1 LREGAARHK
10 LRDMRANATRR
21 PPGWY
26 VISLRPVGQHAAVR
40 RAAARA
46 GMGCIAVSTMRIA
59 PRDDAATRARLRDAL
74 AAPVVVFTSP
84 NAVRCAA
91 GLATLRA
98 RRGRAVCAI
107 GAGTAAALRR
117 AGIGD
122 VLVPSRADSE
132 ALLSL
137 DPLRDVSGMR
147 IGLVTAPGGRDRIE
161 PVLRSRGADVVR
173 ADVYA
178 REAMPPPT
186 RAWHALR
193 EARGHPAIALSS
205 SDALATFLAHAPPDL
220 LAKVRTARVLA
231 GSDRLASVARRLGF
245 ADIRLAASARPVDLV
260 DAASR
265 DGRPRRAIR

>member
-1 LREGAARHK
+1 
-10 LRDMRANATRR
+10 M
-21 PPGWY
+21 
-26 VISLRPVGQHAAVR
+26 ISLRPVGQHAAVR

-91 GLATLRA
+91 SLATLRA
-98 RRGRAVCAI
+98 RRGRTVCAI
-107 GAGTAAALRR
+107 GAGTAAALKR

-122 VLVPSRADSE
+122 VLVPPRADSD

-137 DPLRDVSGMR
+137 DALRDVSGMR

-178 REAMPPPT
+178 REAMPPPA

-193 EARGHPAIALSS
+193 EARGHAAIAVSS
-205 SDALATFLAHAPPDL
+205 SDALATCRAQRPQQ
-220 LAKVRTARVLA
+220 VGRRVLA
-231 GSDRLASVARRLGF
+231 GSERLAEEARRLGF
-245 ADIRLAASARPVDLV
+245 TDIRLAASARPGDLV
-260 DAASR
+260 EAASR